1 MMDDGVAYRKI
12 SEMFG
17 CSVGFLAKLR
27 KEVNELDSGDE
38 LDSSSGDELVP
49 SEESTFVVTSADEE
63 PTTATVRTPVEE
75 SLEQRLLE
83 SVTDDSKT
91 AAITDTIVEAVS
103 RDTIN
108 KQSSEE
114 TLDYLLE
121 GLGNS
126 SEIRYQTAVM
136 ALNSAQSA
144 LLIRPNDAEI
154 ANKAAQVLK
163 TCTPILESAER
174 HREADVN
181 KVIELWNS

>member
-1 MMDDGVAYRKI
+1 MAYRKI

-27 KEVNELDSGDE
+27 KEGNGDVKEELFVVPSSVEPTPVEPSGDE
-38 LDSSSGDELVP
+38 SV
-49 SEESTFVVTSADEE
+49 FVVKEE
-63 PTTATVRTPVEE
+63 PASPDSELTTVTTLTPVEE

-136 ALNSAQSA
+136 ALTSAQSA
-144 LLIRPNDAEI
+144 LLIGPNDA
-154 ANKAAQVLK
+154 ATPTKARQG
-163 TCTPILESAER
+163 
-174 HREADVN
+174 
-181 KVIELWNS
+181 